1 MAMEASALAWA
12 DLFAGFAFYL
22 ILEGLLPFASPRGWR
37 RGLTA
42 MAALSDGQL
51 RAFGF
56 AVVVAGLV
64 VLYVVRN

>member
-1 MAMEASALAWA
+1 LAWA

-37 RGLTA
+37 RGLAA
-42 MAALSDGQL
+42 MAELSDSQL

-56 AVVVAGLV
+56 AIVVAGLV